1 MVKPFNNI
9 GDHTLKRGGG
19 HICLQRLYSVQK
31 LKRLKTKLMS
41 HRKIIKTPVTT
52 RNKMRNNTDTQF
64 IDFNDHY

>member
-9 GDHTLKRGGG
+9 GYHTLKRGGG
-19 HICLQRLYSVQK
+19 HICLQRLYSVQQ

-41 HRKIIKTPVTT
+41 LRKTPVTT
-52 RNKMRNNTDTQF
+52 RNKMRNNTDSQY